1 MITTS
6 LKRIFIFVILF
17 SLAGPFSLPAQA
29 TNLKPVKGK
38 IAAPALVLQDL
49 QGKKHD
55 LKDYKGQVV
64 LVQFWA
70 TYCGPCRKEMPSM
83 NNMMKKMADV
93 PFKILAVDMG
103 ESKEEVDQFVSEVK
117 PEFTILMDEDG
128 SSINDWRVFAAPSNF
143 IIDPEG
149 NIRYTL
155 FGGVEWDSDELIEKL
170 KAVAAKQ

>member
-1 MITTS
+1 MI
-6 LKRIFIFVILF
+6 KRLLIIAVLL
-17 SLAGPFSLPAQA
+17 SMSGPFFSLPVQA
-29 TNLKPVKGK
+29 ANLKPFEGK
-38 IAAPALVLQDL
+38 IETPPLILKDL
-49 QGKKHD
+49 QGKTHD

-64 LVQFWA
+64 LLQFWA

-83 NNMMKKMADV
+83 NKMMNKMGDV

-103 ESKEEVDQFVSEVK
+103 ETEAEVKQFVSEVK

-128 SSINDWRVFAAPSNF
+128 KSIADWRVFAAPSNF
-143 IIDPEG
+143 IIGPEG

-170 KAVAAKQ
+170 KAVGKK

>member
-1 MITTS
+1 MIKQ
-6 LKRIFIFVILF
+6 LLVAVILI
-17 SLAGPFSLPAQA
+17 SISGILQA
-29 TNLKPVKGK
+29 ANLKAVDEK
-38 IAAPALVLQDL
+38 IPAPSLVLNDL
-49 QGKKHD
+49 QGKQHD

-83 NNMMKKMADV
+83 NKMMKAMGDV

-103 ESKEEVDQFVSEVK
+103 ETKAEVDQFVSEVK

-128 SSINDWRVFAAPSNF
+128 KSIADWRVFAAPSNF
-143 IIDPEG
+143 IIDPQG

-155 FGGVEWDSDELIEKL
+155 FGGVEWDSVELIEKL
-170 KAVAAKQ
+170 KAVGKI

>member
-1 MITTS
+1 MIKQLLIAVVLIS
-6 LKRIFIFVILF
+6 MSGML
-17 SLAGPFSLPAQA
+17 QA
-29 TNLKPVKGK
+29 ANLKAVEGK
-38 IAAPALVLQDL
+38 IVAPSLVLKDL
-49 QGKKHD
+49 QGKQHD

-83 NNMMKKMADV
+83 NKMMKQMGDV

-103 ESKEEVDQFVSEVK
+103 ETKEEVDQFVSEVK

-128 SSINDWRVFAAPSNF
+128 KSIEDWRVFAAPSNF
-143 IIDPEG
+143 IIDPDG

-155 FGGVEWDSDELIEKL
+155 FGGVEWDSAELIEKL
-170 KAVAAKQ
+170 KAVGNK